1 LAGLGLQRGAK
12 SRRLFGSEMLPGFLD
27 ELWTHDIH
35 TNQSSLRDDLGPME
49 GLIFSIKEKGLL
61 QPIVVRPVENAFE
74 VIAGNRRLEAC
85 KRLRVK
91 NVPCYIVGRDDK
103 QAYEVSLI
111 ENIQRKTLNPI
122 EEAKAF
128 RRYVDERGYGAVSEL
143 AARIGKSEPYVS
155 KRLALLELPIQ
166 VQEQL
171 VRRRITPSTAEEFIS
186 LDSDEIDE
194 VSRHLAADKPTRV
207 QVRAAI
213 KILRESG
220 FTKYPGIQYPEQEES
235 VRRIERARSKCIA
248 SMGACLMQI
257 DDAIDS
263 LGENEWFVK
272 ENLMVYRR
280 SIHHLIDNI
289 VSMRRQKQLTT
300 DLVRESQLK
309 KSS

>member
-1 LAGLGLQRGAK
+1 MQRRAK
-12 SRRLFGSEMLPGFLD
+12 SRRRYGSEMLPGFLD

-35 TNQSSLRDDLGPME
+35 PNVNPLRDELGPLDS
-49 GLIFSIKEKGLL
+49 LILSIKEKGLL
-61 QPIVVRPVENAFE
+61 QPIVVRPVESAFE

-85 KRLRVK
+85 KKLSLK
-91 NVPCYIVGRDDK
+91 KIPCYIVGLDER

-111 ENIQRKTLNPI
+111 ENIQRRNLSPI

-128 RRYVDERGYGAVSEL
+128 RTYVDEKGYGAISEL
-143 AARIGKSEPYVS
+143 AIRIGKSEPYVS
-155 KRLALLELPIQ
+155 RRLALLELPDYIQ
-166 VQEQL
+166 KEL
-171 VRRRITPSTAEEFIS
+171 IRRRITQSTAEEFTS
-186 LDSDEIDE
+186 LDSDEIDQ
-194 VSRHLAADKPTRV
+194 VSRRLPMDQATRV
-207 QVRAAI
+207 QVRATI
-213 KILRESG
+213 KIVRENG
-220 FTKYPGIQYPEQEES
+220 VARRAGLPYQEEEES
-235 VRRIERARSKCIA
+235 LRRIERARSKCIA

-289 VSMRRQKQLTT
+289 AGMRKQKRRTT
-300 DLVRESQLK
+300 ELVNQSTLK

>member
-1 LAGLGLQRGAK
+1 
-12 SRRLFGSEMLPGFLD
+12 MLPGFLD
-27 ELWTHDIH
+27 ELWTHDIRPSP
-35 TNQSSLRDDLGPME
+35 NSLRDDLGPMD
-49 GLIFSIKEKGLL
+49 GLILSIREKGLL
-61 QPIVVRPVENAFE
+61 QPIVVRPVDNAFE
-74 VIAGNRRLEAC
+74 VIAGNRRLQAC
-85 KRLRVK
+85 KRLRIK
-91 NVPCYIVGRDDK
+91 KVPCYIVGLDDK

-111 ENIQRKTLNPI
+111 ENIQRKSLNPI
-122 EEAKAF
+122 EEAKAL

-155 KRLALLELPIQ
+155 KRLALLELPTH

-171 VRRRITPSTAEEFIS
+171 VRRRITRSTAEEFIS

-194 VSRHLAADKPTRV
+194 VTRQLPADQATRA

-213 KILRESG
+213 KIVRESG
-220 FTKYPGIQYPEQEES
+220 FPKYPGIQYPEQEES
-235 VRRIERARSKCIA
+235 LRRIERARSKCIA

-263 LGENEWFVK
+263 LAENEWFVK

-289 VSMRRQKQLTT
+289 VSMRRQRQNTSE
-300 DLVRESQLK
+300 LVSHGLDK